1 MGKQLYQFTTK
12 GKQWISKKTDRKR
25 GQIKEKRKKIFEKK
39 EAKQFWKSELKR

>member
-25 GQIKEKRKKIFEKK
+25 GQIKEKRKKSLRKK
-39 EAKQFWKSELKR
+39 KQNNFGKVN